1 MVSSTTKMAP
11 DSVASGTFV
20 NWPGAGCGGA
30 AGICGGAT
38 KFSMVRGLAASC
50 TVKSVFFRSRT
61 GAPSPLVTLT
71 VRRTLSCA
79 IAGSTDKAQ
88 IVKQN
93 RIARIFM
100 RTNPPE
106 CSQTSGTRRPEEKE
120 YPQKYERSPGRK
132 ADCSCACSLR
142 QRRRR
147 NSDKA
152 HNQRPHPS
160 QNGNPLSGHRLRECM
175 AGRDNRSIPA
185 MALRF
190 GWCGQE
196 AIPHS
201 AYGQQVLGM
210 RRVVLDVL
218 TQSHNKIIDSARVG
232 ILAQSPHLFENRFAR
247 DNLAAVANE
256 MPQQFGF
263 HEGQAKYL
271 AIGP

>member
-11 DSVASGTFV
+11 DSVASGAFV

-106 CSQTSGTRRPEEKE
+106 CSQKSGTHHPLQNRTAC
-120 YPQKYERSPGRK
+120 RSE
-132 ADCSCACSLR
+132 
-142 QRRRR
+142 
-147 NSDKA
+147 SDLPVA
-152 HNQRPHPS
+152 T
-160 QNGNPLSGHRLRECM
+160 
-175 AGRDNRSIPA
+175 PA
-185 MALRF
+185 MVARAVYASVGGGTVTKLTTR
-190 GWCGQE
+190 G
-196 AIPHS
+196 
-201 AYGQQVLGM
+201 
-210 RRVVLDVL
+210 L
-218 TQSHNKIIDSARVG
+218 TQVKTG
-232 ILAQSPHLFENRFAR
+232 ISCRDTVSPNAWE
-247 DNLAAVANE
+247 
-256 MPQQFGF
+256 
-263 HEGQAKYL
+263 EGTTEASQK
-271 AIGP
+271 

>member
-1 MVSSTTKMAP
+1 MVSSTTKVAP
-11 DSVASGTFV
+11 DSVASGTFG
-20 NWPGAGCGGA
+20 NWPGAGCCGA
-30 AGICGGAT
+30 AGICPGAT
-38 KFSMVRGLAASC
+38 KFSMVRGLPASV

-79 IAGSTDKAQ
+79 IAGSANNVQ

-120 YPQKYERSPGRK
+120 CPQKCERSAGCNTGY
-132 ADCSCACSLR
+132 DCACSLR

-175 AGRDNRSIPA
+175 AGGDNRRITEKAES
-185 MALRF
+185 
-190 GWCGQE
+190 
-196 AIPHS
+196 
-201 AYGQQVLGM
+201 
-210 RRVVLDVL
+210 
-218 TQSHNKIIDSARVG
+218 
-232 ILAQSPHLFENRFAR
+232 
-247 DNLAAVANE
+247 
-256 MPQQFGF
+256 
-263 HEGQAKYL
+263 
-271 AIGP
+271 